1 MNTRLIS
8 IALCVAM
15 FFGLPV
21 TTAVESA
28 PTTIPTADFTVVAAS
43 DFQPQSSFDEGVT
56 HVENIISA
64 IKADGITAADGFL
77 FCGDY
82 DAHTYGVAD
91 KTRAGIQMFKD
102 SFKGMI
108 DEENMFFAQG
118 NHDASPAAGVGLSPS
133 GDNDPESG
141 DYGVFVIHNED
152 YMWANKDEE
161 RIKQTAQKLIIY
173 LNEKLAEEFVN
184 PVFVVAHLPLHY
196 TMRTRNDGDGKYA
209 GYIFEALQ
217 EAAEKGL
224 NIVYLY
230 GHDHSN
236 GWDDYL
242 GGSSVYLAKGDDM
255 LVADYSS
262 SKYSYKTLNFTY
274 MSAGF
279 TGYYDN
285 HNGADDTLTMTVF
298 QVKDGVMSI
307 SRYDGEGVHV
317 LKSEGFTNAYKNET
331 GYLPNKTVYESP
343 QRVTLTKVTDST
355 PIDDLLEIP
364 DEGRGYKLVSSLSE
378 IAVGEKYLLVCG
390 RASNKIMLPS
400 VVTKSNSSGARIGF
414 DLTDESVYVDD
425 VVYGDYADM
434 LWTFTKKD
442 DKWLIGNGEGF
453 AKFTSTSSSKVTA
466 TIETSGDAFTI
477 VQSGSTFTFTSGS
490 YCLNYNSRGL
500 VNGYEGDPAEFYI
513 FKCVGYSV
521 SADGGEVTVDGERAD
536 AATTGK
542 TVTVRLESIP
552 EGKRFD
558 CWKLISGGVEIEDL
572 TASEIT
578 FVMKDEN
585 VKLLATYKDV
595 ILGDVNDDG
604 KVTNADVLCICRCVF
619 NPVLYPV
626 PLDAGDVN
634 CDGRITNAD
643 VLLIFRYI
651 FSPENY
657 PLG

>member
-1 MNTRLIS
+1 MTAKLIS
-8 IALCVAM
+8 ILLCITV
-15 FFGLPV
+15 FFGLPINEAPELAPV
-21 TTAVESA
+21 TT
-28 PTTIPTADFTVVAAS
+28 PTADFTVIAAS
-43 DFQPQSSFDEGVT
+43 DFQPQSSFKEGEINVGK
-56 HVENIISA
+56 IISA
-64 IKADGITAADGFL
+64 IKNDGITSADGFL

-82 DAHTYGVAD
+82 DCHTYGVAD
-91 KTRAGIQMFKD
+91 KTKAGIQMFKD

-108 DEENMFFAQG
+108 DEEKMFFVQG

-133 GDNDPESG
+133 GANDPESG

-152 YMWANKDEE
+152 YMWGNKDEE

-173 LNEKLAEEFVN
+173 LNEKLAEGFVN
-184 PVFVVAHLPLHY
+184 PVFVVSHLPLHY

-209 GYIFEALQ
+209 GYLFEALQ

-224 NIVYLY
+224 NIVYMY

-242 GGSSVYLAKGDDM
+242 GGASVYLQKGDDI

-274 MSAGF
+274 LNAGF

-298 QVKDGVMSI
+298 QVKDGVMSV
-307 SRYDGEGVHV
+307 SRYSGKGVHV
-317 LKSEGFTNAYKNET
+317 LKSEGFTNRYKNET
-331 GYLPNKTVYESP
+331 GYSPNKTVYESP
-343 QRVTLTKVTDST
+343 QCVTLTIVSDSA
-355 PIDDLLEIP
+355 PIDDLIEVA
-364 DEGRGYKLVSSLSE
+364 DEGKVFKQITSLSE
-378 IAVGEKYLLVCG
+378 IVAGEKYLLVCG

-425 VVYGDYADM
+425 LIYGDYTDM
-434 LWTFTKKD
+434 LWKFTKKD
-442 DKWLIGNGEGF
+442 NKWLIGNESGY
-453 AKFTSTSSSKVTA
+453 AKFTSTSSNKVTA
-466 TIETSGDAFTI
+466 TFTMAGDAFT
-477 VQSGSTFTFTSGS
+477 VAKAGETFTFTAGS

-500 VNGYEGDPAEFYI
+500 VNGYDSDPSEFYI
-513 FKCVGYSV
+513 YKYVGYSV
-521 SADGGEVTVDGERAD
+521 AAEGGEIFVDGERAD
-536 AATTGK
+536 MAAPGK
-542 TVTVRLESIP
+542 TVTVKLESLP

-558 CWKLISGGVEIEDL
+558 CWKLIRGGVETSDL
-572 TASEIT
+572 SSSEIT
-578 FVMKDEN
+578 FVMPDGQ
-585 VKLLATYKDV
+585 VKLIATYKDV

-604 KVTNADVLCICRCVF
+604 EVTNSDVICLWRCVF

-626 PLDAGDVN
+626 PLDAGDVDR
-634 CDGRITNAD
+634 DGKITNAD
-643 VLLIFRYI
+643 MLLVYRHTV
-651 FSPENY
+651 SPEKY